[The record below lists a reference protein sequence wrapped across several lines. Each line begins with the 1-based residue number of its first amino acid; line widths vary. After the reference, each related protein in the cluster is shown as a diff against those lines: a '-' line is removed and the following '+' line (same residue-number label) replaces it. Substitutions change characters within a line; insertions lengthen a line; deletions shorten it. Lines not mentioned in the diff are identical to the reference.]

1 MGLFNIIDSIS
12 KASGTKAKQAIIEEH
27 KDNELFRTYLWAML
41 SNDIKFGISRREVNE
56 TGTQHL
62 DVPTLNAFVLN
73 LSSRRITGNAAVDY
87 VETVMKKLT
96 AEDQW
101 LIAALL
107 DGTLRSGFSTSTV
120 NKAFGEEFIWDGS
133 KHYMRCSLPSDK
145 SMSKFDFKDAV
156 VQIKYDGAY
165 HEVGSK
171 IGIRTRSGKK
181 YKSVPGIEAR
191 AIDGILMGEFVVY
204 HNDQVLDRKTGNG
217 MLNSLQQGSDLP
229 SDHKV
234 VYHVWDWRPEDKDCD
249 IPYTKRLETARKYDN
264 GDTIKVVKGVKV
276 NNYQEALSVAGELIA
291 NGYEGGILKDMNMPW
306 RSGTSKQQVKLKVEC
321 DIDLLAVEF
330 VKGDANG
337 KHANTFGSIKCRS
350 SDGKIEVDV
359 TGMPDSQREHLFNN
373 PQEVIGKV
381 VTVTFNDIIESK
393 TDRET
398 ASLFLPRFGNK
409 QANGWFEIRNDK
421 LEADSSERII
431 EIFEATTGIRK
442 ELKK

>member
-1 MGLFNIIDSIS
+1 
-12 KASGTKAKQAIIEEH
+12 
-27 KDNELFRTYLWAML
+27 
-41 SNDIKFGISRREVNE
+41 
-56 TGTQHL
+56 
-62 DVPTLNAFVLN
+62 
-73 LSSRRITGNAAVDY
+73 
-87 VETVMKKLT
+87 
-96 AEDQW
+96 
-101 LIAALL
+101 
-107 DGTLRSGFSTSTV
+107 
-120 NKAFGEEFIWDGS
+120 
-133 KHYMRCSLPSDK
+133 
-145 SMSKFDFKDAV
+145 
-156 VQIKYDGAY
+156 
-165 HEVGSK
+165 
-171 IGIRTRSGKK
+171 
-181 YKSVPGIEAR
+181 
-191 AIDGILMGEFVVY
+191 MGEFVVY

-217 MLNSLQQGSDLP
+217 ILNSLQQGSDIP
-229 SDHKV
+229 DKHKV

-291 NGYEGGILKDMNMPW
+291 NGYEGGILKNMNMPW
-306 RSGTSKQQVKLKVEC
+306 SSGTSKQQVKLKVEC

-359 TGMPDSQREHLFNN
+359 TGMPDSQRKHLFNN

-409 QANGWFEIRNDK
+409 KANGWFEIRNDK

>member
-1 MGLFNIIDSIS
+1 MGLFNIIESIS

-41 SNDIKFGISRREVNE
+41 SNDVKFGISRREV
-56 TGTQHL
+56 TGCGHRHL
-62 DVPTLNAFVLN
+62 DLPTLQAFVQNLN
-73 LSSRRITGNAAVDY
+73 TRKVSGNAAVDY
-87 VETVMKKLT
+87 VETVMKQLT
-96 AEDQW
+96 KDDQW

-107 DGTLRSGFSTSTV
+107 DGTLRNGISTTTV
-120 NKAFGEEFIWDGS
+120 NKAFGEEFIWEAG

-145 SMSKFDFKDAV
+145 LIASFNFDDAV
-156 VQIKYDGAY
+156 VQIKFDGAY
-165 HEVGSK
+165 HEVGRK

-181 YKSVPGIEAR
+181 YQSVPGIDSKS
-191 AIDGILMGEFVVY
+191 IDGILMGEFVIY
-204 HNDQVLDRKTGNG
+204 HNDNVLDRKTGNG
-217 MLNSLQQGSDLP
+217 ILNSLQQGSDIP
-229 SDHKV
+229 DGHKV

-249 IPYTKRLETARKYDN
+249 IEYRKRLEIASKYDN
-264 GDTIKVVKGVKV
+264 GDTIKLVKGVKV

-306 RSGTSKQQVKLKVEC
+306 RSGTAKQQVKLKVEC

-359 TGMPDSQREHLFNN
+359 TGMSDSQREHLFNN

-409 QANGWFEIRNDK
+409 KANGWFEIRNDK